1 MRRTDFLRVVRKQ
14 VPSTDVEESQRVDVV
29 STAKSVNKAVW
40 NAVRSNKMLLR
51 SHSNRK
57 TTPIKCMISNSD
69 ARA

>member
-40 NAVRSNKMLLR
+40 NAVRSKVTGSNKLQMETR
-51 SHSNRK
+51 
-57 TTPIKCMISNSD
+57 CC
-69 ARA
+69 